1 MRPTVSRSLT
11 PWRVS
16 GRAPP
21 PGVLSSG
28 HTRVVARAEFE
39 EREYET
45 ACTVELSSNAYGFGP
60 QLWSAGT
67 VFEKILGYDV
77 AVGVSSSNAL
87 WQVLGVPRPNG
98 VQLLPKM
105 WAPGP
110 RPPVQRL
117 PAHPVSMIL
126 QYKRPEYMHGPRA
139 AQWARWHRPY
149 YRISRSSYQHR
160 VLRQLEARVG
170 PDVVVRYAAPAFH
183 TYAEL
188 DLARFAGQVLTDS
201 GFVSPSAL
209 GGHQVWTYQS
219 PGTVGYPNPSG
230 AGWEF
235 EGIRGLFTVVQ
246 ESPNLGL
253 PRTNFGELEPADP
266 FGDHLQRL
274 GDAFRYRQ
282 PGLRD
287 AVGQWATRLL
297 GLPDLQLQPTTF
309 RAVVNA
315 VTIQSGADRL
325 GATWHVA
332 SDLE

>member
-1 MRPTVSRSLT
+1 MRKTAAISPPDPDRQLRKADYIRVIVGTSTHTAITVVFCDLRDWLAGKWSLRRRWLRERHPGSPGTTVKIVVGATNCACPVVHGECTQRAAIALSRRVRATRMRPTVSRSLT

-16 GRAPP
+16 GRVPP
-21 PGVLSSG
+21 PDVLASG
-28 HTRVVARAEFE
+28 HNRVVARAEFE

-45 ACTVELSSNAYGFGP
+45 ACTVELSSSAYGFGP

-87 WQVLGVPRPNG
+87 WQLLGVPRPNG
-98 VQLLPKM
+98 VQLLPKV

-149 YRISRSSYQHR
+149 FRISRSSYQHR

-183 TYAEL
+183 TYAAL
-188 DLARFAGQVLTDS
+188 DLARFAGQVLTD
-201 GFVSPSAL
+201 
-209 GGHQVWTYQS
+209 
-219 PGTVGYPNPSG
+219 
-230 AGWEF
+230 
-235 EGIRGLFTVVQ
+235 
-246 ESPNLGL
+246 
-253 PRTNFGELEPADP
+253 
-266 FGDHLQRL
+266 
-274 GDAFRYRQ
+274 
-282 PGLRD
+282 
-287 AVGQWATRLL
+287 
-297 GLPDLQLQPTTF
+297 PDLCRP
-309 RAVVNA
+309 APSVV
-315 VTIQSGADRL
+315 TRCGLISFQGP
-325 GATWHVA
+325 
-332 SDLE
+332 